1 MSKILIVDDE
11 KGIRVPLR
19 AFLLEKGYEVEIAED
34 ATQAQAMLLNGVW
47 DVVVTDIVL
56 PGISGVE
63 LLKTIR
69 AAAPDVQMIMMTGEP
84 TAETAAEAVRAGA
97 SDYLV
102 KPIDKNTIL
111 RAVAHAAK
119 VKALEDNRRHM
130 EELVKD
136 RIAALEARNAQLVTE
151 ITEHKRIVEELRKLS
166 QRE

>member
-1 MSKILIVDDE
+1 MSKILVVDDE
-11 KGIRVPLR
+11 KSIRVPFR
-19 AFLLEKGYEVEIAED
+19 TFLLAEGHEVEIAED
-34 ATQAQAMLLNGVW
+34 AVQAQALLSNDVW

-69 AAAPDVQMIMMTGEP
+69 AAAPEVQVIVMTGEP

-102 KPIDKNTIL
+102 KPIDKKTIL

-119 VKALEDNRRHM
+119 VKALDDNRRRM
-130 EELVKD
+130 EDLVKE
-136 RIAALEARNAQLVTE
+136 RTAALEATNAQLAAE
-151 ITEHKRIVEELRKLS
+151 IMELRKLS
-166 QRE
+166 